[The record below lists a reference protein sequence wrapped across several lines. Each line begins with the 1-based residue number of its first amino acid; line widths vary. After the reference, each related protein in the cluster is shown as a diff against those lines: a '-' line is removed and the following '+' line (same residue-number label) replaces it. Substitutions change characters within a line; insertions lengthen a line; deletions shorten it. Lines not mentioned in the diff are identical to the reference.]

1 MTKSKI
7 VWVNANDNPDL
18 QTPTR
23 NLRDAKVKA
32 LRGECTR
39 TRSATM
45 ISGAR
50 EHRSNHSVETGDVS
64 LSQ

>member
-18 QTPTR
+18 QHRLGTWETPS
-23 NLRDAKVKA
+23 